1 MTKKQKKTL
10 KRIIAAA
17 VLTVLLALL
26 FHFVELPWFVQLVLW
41 LVPYLV
47 IGHDVLRKAFMG
59 IKNGE
64 VFDEN
69 FLMAIA
75 TIGAYLLSIVQVI
88 MVICLL
94 ISAVANIVFLVRMH
108 ATRRA
113 WNELRTGGAI

>member
-47 IGHDVLRKAFMG
+47 IQRRRRYRPRPPNSRCRGG
-59 IKNGE
+59 
-64 VFDEN
+64 
-69 FLMAIA
+69 
-75 TIGAYLLSIVQVI
+75 
-88 MVICLL
+88 CP
-94 ISAVANIVFLVRMH
+94 SAR
-108 ATRRA
+108 
-113 WNELRTGGAI
+113 

>member
-69 FLMAIA
+69 FLMAER
-75 TIGAYLLSIVQVI
+75 LSRSRTQLQWRARV
-88 MVICLL
+88 
-94 ISAVANIVFLVRMH
+94 VFHEQLPPMSGVSDSQ
-108 ATRRA
+108 
-113 WNELRTGGAI
+113 

>member
-1 MTKKQKKTL
+1 MLHQFFTL
-10 KRIIAAA
+10 
-17 VLTVLLALL
+17 V
-26 FHFVELPWFVQLVLW
+26 
-41 LVPYLV
+41 
-47 IGHDVLRKAFMG
+47 
-59 IKNGE
+59 
-64 VFDEN
+64 
-69 FLMAIA
+69 AIA